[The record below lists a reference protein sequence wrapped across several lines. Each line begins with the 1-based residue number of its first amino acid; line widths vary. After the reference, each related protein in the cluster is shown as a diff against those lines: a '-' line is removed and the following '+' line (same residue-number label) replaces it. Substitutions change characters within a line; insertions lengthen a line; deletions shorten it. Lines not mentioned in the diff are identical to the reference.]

1 MPPLFQCHVLG
12 QIVSGVGDV
21 SLTCT
26 LNGQT
31 ISVLSKG
38 VPECIATSCDV
49 NKWEAEKDQV
59 FDEAVKEV
67 EAMLGAFGMDCTFN
81 SAGKV
86 TGMLALAVTSVA
98 AAIFF

>member
-1 MPPLFQCHVLG
+1 
-12 QIVSGVGDV
+12 VSGVGDV
-21 SLTCT
+21 SLTCS
-26 LNGQT
+26 LNGET
-31 ISVLSKG
+31 ISVSSKG

-49 NKWEAEKDQV
+49 TNWEAEKDQL
-59 FDEAVKEV
+59 FDEGVKEV
-67 EAMLGAFGMDCTFN
+67 EALFEAFGMECTFN